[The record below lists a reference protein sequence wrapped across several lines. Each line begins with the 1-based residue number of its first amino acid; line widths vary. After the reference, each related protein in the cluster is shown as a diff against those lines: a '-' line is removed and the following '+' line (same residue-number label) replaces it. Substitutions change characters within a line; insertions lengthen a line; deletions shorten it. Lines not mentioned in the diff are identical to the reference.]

1 MKTPVSLLALA
12 FGAVSALAIPFSAM
26 AVDVKLTPEKDA
38 LNVKFQGKMV
48 RIERIQD
55 QNHLVS
61 ETWAKTS
68 RKCPPFCPQPIHAAP
83 GVMTVGEVEVF
94 DFMENKV
101 NNGSGMIIDA
111 RVPSWHKKGTIPG
124 SINIPFTEFERKPS
138 DPELA
143 KIMKLIGAKPRSQV
157 GFVDHAWDKT
167 LKTVGVSV
175 QRTGFWDYSES
186 PDLLLWC
193 NGPWCGQS
201 PHAIHGLV
209 ELGFP
214 PEKIFYY
221 RGGMQMW
228 EMLGLPVLVPEDG
241 YTVASE

>member
-1 MKTPVSLLALA
+1 MKISMSLLAFAL
-12 FGAVSALAIPFSAM
+12 GAMTALAAPATVQAI
-26 AVDVKLTPEKDA
+26 DVKLTPEKEA
-38 LNVKFQGKMV
+38 ISVKYQGKMV
-48 RIERIQD
+48 RIERNQD
-55 QNHLVS
+55 QNHVVN
-61 ETWAKTS
+61 EAWAKTS
-68 RKCPPFCPQPIHAAP
+68 RKCPPFCPHPISAAP
-83 GVMTVGEVEVF
+83 GVTTVGEVEVF
-94 DFMENKV
+94 EFMENKV
-101 NNGSGMIIDA
+101 NKGTGMIIDA

-124 SINIPFTEFERKPS
+124 SINIPFTEFERKPT

-143 KIMKLIGAKPRSQV
+143 KIMKRIGAKRRSQV

-167 LKTVGVSV
+167 LQTVGVDI

-201 PHAIHGLV
+201 PHAIHGLL

-214 PEKIFYY
+214 AEKIFYY

-228 EMLGLPVLVPEDG
+228 EMLGLTVIVPED
-241 YTVASE
+241 E

>member
-1 MKTPVSLLALA
+1 MKISMSLLAFAL
-12 FGAVSALAIPFSAM
+12 GAMTALAAPATVQAI
-26 AVDVKLTPEKDA
+26 DVKLTPETEA
-38 LNVKFQGKMV
+38 ISVKYQGKMV
-48 RIERIQD
+48 RIERNQD
-55 QNHLVS
+55 QNHVVD
-61 ETWAKTS
+61 EAWAKTS
-68 RKCPPFCPQPIHAAP
+68 RKCPPFCPHPISAAP
-83 GVMTVGEVEVF
+83 GVTTVGEVEVF
-94 DFMENKV
+94 EFMENKV
-101 NNGSGMIIDA
+101 NKGTGMIIDA

-124 SINIPFTEFERKPS
+124 SINIPFTEFERKPT

-143 KIMKLIGAKPRSQV
+143 KIMKRIGAKRRSQV

-167 LKTVGVSV
+167 LQTVGVDI

-201 PHAIHGLV
+201 PHAIHGLL

-214 PEKIFYY
+214 AEKIFYY

-228 EMLGLPVLVPEDG
+228 EMLGLTVIVPED
-241 YTVASE
+241 E